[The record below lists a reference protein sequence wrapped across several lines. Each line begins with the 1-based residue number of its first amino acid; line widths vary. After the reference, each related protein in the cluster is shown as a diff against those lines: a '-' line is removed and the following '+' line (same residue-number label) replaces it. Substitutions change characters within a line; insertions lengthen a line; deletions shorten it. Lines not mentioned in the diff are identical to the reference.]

1 MWKMSWVR
9 CGALPRQ
16 SASHAV
22 PEIVQPGSILT
33 TMDALEKTWH
43 ARRAAVLSMVPGIG
57 HLYIGEKRGY
67 WVLLVTVSVLGVW
80 QVNGFV
86 AAILY
91 GVLVPVAVWDTFLT
105 VKRDRGLF

>member
-1 MWKMSWVR
+1 M
-9 CGALPRQ
+9 
-16 SASHAV
+16 
-22 PEIVQPGSILT
+22 VQPGSISQ

-43 ARRAAVLSMVPGIG
+43 ARRAAVLSAVPGLG

-67 WVLLVTVSVLGVW
+67 WVLLVTVSVLGLW
-80 QVNGFV
+80 QVNGLV

-91 GVLVPVAVWDTFLT
+91 GVLVGVAAWDTFLT